1 MVKNNHPDYDEE
13 VLRLNT
19 ILEYLINYNKKVF
32 EEKRELDE
40 AVNYGYS
47 HYNSDNAEQFNEL
60 VINTALQKSL
70 QSKVRGL
77 EKSIEKP
84 YFARVDFKEEGKE
97 NIQKLYVG
105 KTSLVDDES
114 NELLIV
120 DWRAPIATLYYEGRL
135 GTAQYECE
143 DGGINGNISLKRQY
157 AIEKSKLL
165 DIYDIDITT
174 NDEFLQASLNSL
186 KDNRLKDIVST
197 IQEEQNR
204 VIRAN
209 MWKPLIVQGAAG
221 GGKTT
226 IALHRIAYLLYNNEK
241 TLSPDNFM
249 IIAPNRFFLSYISDV
264 LPELGVDNVKQ
275 NTFEDF
281 ALEFIEEDLKIID
294 PSIKLRNIIEG
305 NKNLSKITSFKTS
318 IEFKKLIDRFLKHVE
333 INYIPKLDFKVNETI
348 LYSYK
353 EIVELFKNNYSYLP
367 FEKRINEIRKHFI
380 NKTKADKQKILDK
393 IENDYEDELNEIRW
407 AFKDS
412 PERRGKIIEVAD
424 ERDELFKRVKNK
436 LSSLVRDYFKNIK
449 PLSTTEYYKEFI
461 MSLIK
466 WKPDGVIGEMA
477 KETLKNLEN
486 NLIEIEDLAP
496 LMYIKLKVYGI
507 EESLNLKHIVIDEAQ
522 DFNLLQFH
530 VLKEILGSGSMTIL
544 GDICQGIYSY
554 RGTNDW
560 DMVNNYIF
568 DEEAQMLGLEQS
580 YRTTIEIMNGAT
592 EVLRALKDEK
602 LPVAKPVIR
611 HGEEIAINLVE
622 DYYSLALQ
630 LEKDI
635 SENKNKGYKS
645 LALICKTLE
654 ECKRLKIELDK
665 NNIKVNLVE
674 GGENDFTGGVVLIPS
689 YLVKGLEFDMVVICN
704 ASKENYSENQ
714 LDVKLLYVAM
724 TRPLH
729 NLKIYHIGE
738 KTELLKSEFF
748 NK

>member
-1 MVKNNHPDYDEE
+1 MVKSNHPDYDEE

-19 ILEYLINYNKKVF
+19 ILEYLIDYNKNILK
-32 EEKRELDE
+32 EKKELDE

-60 VINTALQKSL
+60 VINTALQRNLESR
-70 QSKVRGL
+70 VRGL

-97 NIQKLYVG
+97 NIQRLYIG
-105 KTSLVDDES
+105 KTSLVDDKS

-135 GTAQYECE
+135 GEAKYDCE
-143 DGGINGNISLKRQY
+143 DGVIGGNISLKRQY
-157 AIEKSKLL
+157 AIEKSKLI

-204 VIRAN
+204 VIRAD

-226 IALHRIAYLLYNNEK
+226 IALHRIAYLLYNYEK

-281 ALEFIEEDLKIID
+281 ALEFIEEDVAIID

-305 NKNLSKITSFKTS
+305 NKNIFKVTSFKTS
-318 IEFKKLIDRFLKHVE
+318 IEFKKLIDRFISHVE
-333 INYIPKLDFKVNETI
+333 STYIPKLDFKVNDTI

-353 EIVELFKNNYSYLP
+353 EIVELFKNDYSYLP

-380 NKTKADKQKILDK
+380 NKTKRDKQKILDK
-393 IENDYEDELNEIRW
+393 IEYDYEDKLNEIRW
-407 AFKDS
+407 SSKDS
-412 PERRGKIIEVAD
+412 PKRRAKIIEIAD
-424 ERDELFKRVKNK
+424 ERDELLKRVKNK

-449 PLSTTEYYKEFI
+449 PLSLIDYYKEFI
-461 MSLIK
+461 LSLMK
-466 WKPDGVIGEMA
+466 WKPDGIIGELT
-477 KETLKNLEN
+477 KETLKNIEN
-486 NLIEIEDLAP
+486 NLVEIEDLAP
-496 LMYIKLKVYGI
+496 LMYIKLKVFGVG
-507 EESLNLKHIVIDEAQ
+507 ESLNLKHIVIDEAQ
-522 DFNLLQFH
+522 DFSLLQFH

-560 DMVNNYIF
+560 NLVNNCIF
-568 DEEAQMLGLEQS
+568 EEEAQMLVLEQS

-592 EVLRALKDEK
+592 EVLKALKDEK
-602 LPVAKPVIR
+602 LPTAKPVIR
-611 HGEEIAINLVE
+611 HGEEIAINSMK
-622 DYYSLALQ
+622 DYHALALQ
-630 LEKDI
+630 LKSDI
-635 SENKNKGYKS
+635 DENKSKGYKS

-654 ECKRLKIELDK
+654 ECKRLKTELDK
-665 NNIKVNLVE
+665 EEIEVNLIE
-674 GGENDFTGGVVLIPS
+674 GGEDNFTGGVVLIPS
-689 YLVKGLEFDMVVICN
+689 YLVKGLEFDMVIICN

-729 NLKIYHIGE
+729 NLKIYYIGE
-738 KTELLKSEFF
+738 KTKLLKSDFF
-748 NK
+748 KR

>member
-97 NIQKLYVG
+97 NIQRLYVG

-135 GTAQYECE
+135 GTAQYDCE

-186 KDNRLKDIVST
+186 KDDRLKDIVST

-281 ALEFIEEDLKIID
+281 ALEFIGEDLKIID
-294 PSIKLRNIIEG
+294 PSIKLRNINSLSNNLYPI
-305 NKNLSKITSFKTS
+305 KNIGIFITS
-318 IEFKKLIDRFLKHVE
+318 I
-333 INYIPKLDFKVNETI
+333 
-348 LYSYK
+348 
-353 EIVELFKNNYSYLP
+353 
-367 FEKRINEIRKHFI
+367 
-380 NKTKADKQKILDK
+380 Q
-393 IENDYEDELNEIRW
+393 
-407 AFKDS
+407 
-412 PERRGKIIEVAD
+412 
-424 ERDELFKRVKNK
+424 
-436 LSSLVRDYFKNIK
+436 
-449 PLSTTEYYKEFI
+449 
-461 MSLIK
+461 
-466 WKPDGVIGEMA
+466 
-477 KETLKNLEN
+477 
-486 NLIEIEDLAP
+486 
-496 LMYIKLKVYGI
+496 
-507 EESLNLKHIVIDEAQ
+507 
-522 DFNLLQFH
+522 
-530 VLKEILGSGSMTIL
+530 
-544 GDICQGIYSY
+544 
-554 RGTNDW
+554 
-560 DMVNNYIF
+560 
-568 DEEAQMLGLEQS
+568 
-580 YRTTIEIMNGAT
+580 
-592 EVLRALKDEK
+592 
-602 LPVAKPVIR
+602 
-611 HGEEIAINLVE
+611 
-622 DYYSLALQ
+622 
-630 LEKDI
+630 
-635 SENKNKGYKS
+635 
-645 LALICKTLE
+645 
-654 ECKRLKIELDK
+654 
-665 NNIKVNLVE
+665 
-674 GGENDFTGGVVLIPS
+674 
-689 YLVKGLEFDMVVICN
+689 
-704 ASKENYSENQ
+704 
-714 LDVKLLYVAM
+714 
-724 TRPLH
+724 
-729 NLKIYHIGE
+729 
-738 KTELLKSEFF
+738 
-748 NK
+748 

>member
-13 VLRLNT
+13 VLRLDT
-19 ILEYLINYNKKVF
+19 ILEYLINYNKNVF
-32 EEKRELDE
+32 EEKKELDE

-97 NIQKLYVG
+97 NIQRLYVG
-105 KTSLVDDES
+105 KTSLVDDEN

-135 GTAQYECE
+135 GNAQYDCE
-143 DGGINGNISLKRQY
+143 DGVINGDISLKRQY

-226 IALHRIAYLLYNNEK
+226 IALHRIAYLLYNNEN

-281 ALEFIEEDLKIID
+281 AIEFIGEDSKIID

-353 EIVELFKNNYSYLP
+353 EIVELFKNNYNYLP

-380 NKTKADKQKILDK
+380 NRTKGDKQKILDK
-393 IENDYEDELNEIRW
+393 IENDYEDKLNKIRW

-412 PERRGKIIEVAD
+412 PERRTKIIEVAD
-424 ERDELFKRVKNK
+424 ERDELFKRVRNK

-449 PLSTTEYYKEFI
+449 PLSTIEYYKEFI

-466 WKPDGVIGEMA
+466 WKPDGVIGELA

-496 LMYIKLKVYGI
+496 LMYIKLKVYGV

-522 DFNLLQFH
+522 DFNLLQFD

-554 RGTNDW
+554 RGTKDW

-592 EVLRALKDEK
+592 EVLKTLKDEK

-611 HGEEIAINLVE
+611 HGEEITINSVE
-622 DYYSLALQ
+622 DYYTLALQ

-635 SENKNKGYKS
+635 NENKNKGYKS

-654 ECKRLKIELDK
+654 ECKKLKIELDK
-665 NNIKVNLVE
+665 NNIGVNLVE
-674 GGENDFTGGVVLIPS
+674 GGENDFIGGAVLIPS

-748 NK
+748 HR